1 MNSMIFFYIFMQHFT
16 AMVKE
21 KSYTSDNTKELLTGQ
36 RKLVLY
42 NDDHNTFDHV
52 IDTLIEC
59 CEHDLHQAEQC
70 ALITHFK
77 GKCGVKEGSFEE
89 LKPIHREMG
98 RRDLTVE
105 IQ

>member
-1 MNSMIFFYIFMQHFT
+1 
-16 AMVKE
+16 MVKE
-21 KSYTSDNTKELLTGQ
+21 KSYSSGDTDELLSED
-36 RKLVLY
+36 KLLVLF

-52 IDTLIEC
+52 IDTLIDL
-59 CEHDLHQAEQC
+59 CEHDLVQAEQC

-77 GKCGVKEGSFEE
+77 GKCSVKNGSFED
-89 LKPIHREMG
+89 LKPIHEEMG

>member
-1 MNSMIFFYIFMQHFT
+1 
-16 AMVKE
+16 MVKE
-21 KSYTSDNTKELLTGQ
+21 KSYTAGETDELLNEN
-36 RKLVLY
+36 RNLVLF

-52 IDTLIEC
+52 IDTLIEIC
-59 CEHDLHQAEQC
+59 DHDLHQAEQC

-77 GKCGVKEGSFEE
+77 GKCGVKSGSFDD
-89 LKPIHREMG
+89 LKPIHEEMG

>member
-1 MNSMIFFYIFMQHFT
+1 MHRFTHF
-16 AMVKE
+16 MVKE
-21 KSYTSDNTKELLTGQ
+21 KLHTSGDTDELLSED
-36 RKLVLY
+36 KLLVLF

-52 IDTLIEC
+52 INTLIDL
-59 CEHDLHQAEQC
+59 CEHDLVQAEQC

-77 GKCGVKEGSFEE
+77 GKCSVKNGSFED
-89 LKPIHREMG
+89 LKPIHEEMG

>member
-1 MNSMIFFYIFMQHFT
+1 
-16 AMVKE
+16 MVKE
-21 KSYTSDNTKELLTGQ
+21 KSHTSSETDELVNESRQLI
-36 RKLVLY
+36 LF
-42 NDDHNTFDHV
+42 NDDHNSFDHV
-52 IDTLIEC
+52 IEALIEC

-77 GKCGVKEGSFEE
+77 GKCGVKEGSFDD
-89 LKPIHREMG
+89 LKPIHQELG

>member
-1 MNSMIFFYIFMQHFT
+1 
-16 AMVKE
+16 MVKE
-21 KSYTSDNTKELLTGQ
+21 KTHTSHDTDELVKDN
-36 RKLVLY
+36 RMLVLF

-77 GKCGVKEGSFEE
+77 GKCGVKEGKLEE
-89 LKPIHREMG
+89 LKPIHKEMG
-98 RRDLTVE
+98 KRDLTVE

>member
-1 MNSMIFFYIFMQHFT
+1 MLQFPHMG
-16 AMVKE
+16 KE
-21 KSYTSDNTKELLTGQ
+21 KTYTSQNTDELVNEN
-36 RKLVLY
+36 RMLVLF

-52 IDTLIEC
+52 IDVLIEC

-77 GKCGVKEGSFEE
+77 GKCSVKEGSLEE
-89 LKPIHREMG
+89 LKPIHGEMG

>member
-1 MNSMIFFYIFMQHFT
+1 
-16 AMVKE
+16 MVKE
-21 KSYTSDNTKELLTGQ
+21 KTHTSQDTDELVKDN
-36 RKLVLY
+36 RMLVLF

-77 GKCGVKEGSFEE
+77 GKCGVKEGSFDE
-89 LKPIHREMG
+89 LKPIHKEMG
-98 RRDLTVE
+98 DRDLTVE

>member
-1 MNSMIFFYIFMQHFT
+1 
-16 AMVKE
+16 MVKE
-21 KSYTSDNTKELLTGQ
+21 KSYTSGNTDELLNESRT
-36 RKLVLY
+36 LVLF

-52 IDTLIEC
+52 IDALIEC
-59 CEHDLHQAEQC
+59 CEHDTHQAEQC

-77 GKCGVKEGSFEE
+77 GKCGVKEGPFED